1 MNVPHICLRCRLRIA
16 RRSSNLGKA
25 SFVSLGKLVHNDDSS
40 EPTARGL
47 GRIKDGNPTLPTSPK
62 PVPHRKWRPEEPLP
76 QRTGVDS
83 ILETLF
89 ASNQRNVPPP
99 LVSRYSKTR
108 PEKSSESSALQ
119 DSSEIEVLKQKF
131 YTDKAPL
138 EEVWALCLNMLGEC
152 SQGGL
157 SKEQIDHV
165 RTNRTEKVFRDIL
178 MVTSRSHLRGPAC
191 LSLLTSAEVIRVYN
205 KHGLM
210 QYWWDQTLWGQL
222 GSLVELR
229 SLNLSRAS
237 GRDLIHQARKIL
249 EGILE
254 VWRLF
259 AERYGGSL
267 TSSLRQEV
275 MMNDHDLDQSIN
287 ASQAPI
293 PNNSRSKGW
302 QGLPNSADLLSA
314 SADLRTEP
322 ADRLLYILP
331 RHPNNRQ
338 AIRTSAAAVMT
349 VDCIQW
355 LCEISEAGKSDLSD
369 AEPFVRFATY
379 LGRESRKQRMAASKC
394 LLDEGLPHETIQNV
408 LTGWGPVPKRTTED
422 GRLTSAKQNLLN
434 VDANVPG
441 IEGTRVRDEDTF
453 QSGLPGNSDEVI
465 PVSPGISLPESSAWK
480 KSEVTSLSIDL
491 HQAIDRSDT
500 GRVTIL
506 WQSFQGRLK
515 ADSVEEHVREELFA
529 QFLSAFFALRRSEQV
544 LEVWNHMVRSGHKPT
559 PKHWHAMIVG
569 CTKSKDLVS
578 MQQIWSNMLA
588 GGVKPDMLLWTARIN
603 GLIICREWQLGLQ
616 ALEELGRAWKAEA
629 AKAPEHK
636 SQNDALLPSIVPIK
650 ATVRGLISIGKPNI
664 AQSVLNWAKS
674 YNIPPDTQIF
684 NMLLRPAV
692 RASDSSGVQSIL
704 TQMQVQS
711 CPPDV
716 ATFTIILNG
725 LLSNS
730 SSPFHAQSPAD
741 QQSAVSAILADMEAA
756 GLKANAYTYG
766 TMLDGLL
773 SEYSLNVPA
782 ARAVLDHMAANKV
795 KPSPHVYTILI
806 SHYFSASPPDLP
818 AIDGLW
824 RRIKLE
830 KAVLDPVF
838 YDRMIE
844 NYGRVGEIEK
854 MLFFMRRMPQEG
866 KSPSW
871 VALGAVLR
879 ALVRIEEWESVRE
892 LVRDVEDEKEG
903 LLRYGMGGW
912 RGREEF
918 WEMVGEVRDV
928 AGIRGERERE
938 MV

>member
-1 MNVPHICLRCRLRIA
+1 MNAPHICLRCRLQIA

-25 SFVSLGKLVHNDDSS
+25 SFVSLGKLVNNDDSS
-40 EPTARGL
+40 ESTAREL
-47 GRIKDGNPTLPTSPK
+47 GRTQDGNPTLSASLKTAPQ
-62 PVPHRKWRPEEPLP
+62 RNWRPKEPQP
-76 QRTGVDS
+76 RRTGVDS
-83 ILETLF
+83 VLETLF

-99 LVSRYSKTR
+99 LVSRYSQTLA
-108 PEKSSESSALQ
+108 EKSSESTALQ
-119 DSSEIEVLKQKF
+119 DSPEIPLEALKQKF

-138 EEVWALCLNMLGEC
+138 EEVWALCLNLLGEG
-152 SQGGL
+152 SQGGM
-157 SKEQIDHV
+157 SKEQIARI
-165 RTNRTEKVFRDIL
+165 RTSWTEKVFRDIL

-191 LSLLTSAEVIRVYN
+191 PSLPTSAEVIRVYN

-222 GSLVELR
+222 GGLVELR
-229 SLNLSRAS
+229 SLNLSRTS
-237 GRDLIHQARKIL
+237 GEDLIHQARGIIEEIL
-249 EGILE
+249 D

-259 AERYGGSL
+259 AERYGGRS

-275 MMNDHDLDQSIN
+275 INDLDQDIG
-287 ASQAPI
+287 ASGAHFSWH
-293 PNNSRSKGW
+293 NRSNGW
-302 QGLPNSADLLSA
+302 RGLPTFTDLLSA
-314 SADLRTEP
+314 SANLPTESV
-322 ADRLLYILP
+322 DRLLYLMP

-338 AIRTSAAAVMT
+338 AIRTSAAAIMT

-355 LCEISEAGKSDLSD
+355 LCGSFEAGKSELVD
-369 AEPFVRFATY
+369 AEPFVGFATY
-379 LGRESRKQRMAASKC
+379 LGRESKKQRMAATKC
-394 LLDEGLPHETIQNV
+394 LSDEGLPDETIQYV
-408 LTGWGPVPKRTTED
+408 LTGWGPVPGKTTKN
-422 GRLTSAKQNLLN
+422 GRRISAKRNLLG

-441 IEGTRVRDEDTF
+441 IEGMPVEDDDAF
-453 QSGLPGNSDEVI
+453 RSGLSRNSSEVI
-465 PVSPGISLPESSAWK
+465 SVPHVDPLPEDSTWK
-480 KSEVTSLSIDL
+480 KSEVRSLSIDL

-500 GRVTIL
+500 GRATSL
-506 WQSFQGRLK
+506 WQTFQGKLK
-515 ADSVEEHVREELFA
+515 VGSVQEYVREELFA

-544 LEVWNHMVRSGHKPT
+544 LQVWNHMVRSGHQPT
-559 PKHWHAMIVG
+559 SKHWHAMIVG

-578 MQQIWSNMLA
+578 MLQIWSNMLA
-588 GGVKPDMLLWTARIN
+588 AGVEPDMLLWTARIN
-603 GLIICREWQLGLQ
+603 GLIICRKWQLGLQ

-636 SQNDALLPSIVPIK
+636 SQNDALSPSIVPIK

-674 YNIPPDTQIF
+674 HNIPPDTQIF

-692 RASDSSGVQSIL
+692 RASDSSEVESVL
-704 TQMQVQS
+704 SQMQARS
-711 CPPDV
+711 CPPDI
-716 ATFTIILNG
+716 ATLTIVLNG

-730 SSPFHAQSPAD
+730 SSPFHARSPAD
-741 QQSAVSAILADMEAA
+741 QQFAVSGVLANMEAA

-773 SEYSLNVPA
+773 AVSHLNIPA
-782 ARAVLDHMAANKV
+782 ARAVLDHMATNKV

-806 SHYFSASPPDLP
+806 THYFSTSPPDLP

-844 NYGRVGEIEK
+844 NYAHIGEIEK
-854 MLFFMRRMPQEG
+854 MTFFLRRMPQEG

-879 ALVRIEEWESVRE
+879 ALVRAEEWESVRE

-912 RGREEF
+912 RGRREF
-918 WEMVGEVRDV
+918 MEMVGEVRDV
-928 AGIRGERERE
+928 AGIMGRRDGETG
-938 MV
+938 